1 MKTYCLV
8 IDDDSQKDYFET
20 EIQRVLIKDNIELEP
35 IFIETKDRKY
45 LKKDHSGINR
55 ALIEEDCLAE
65 LKKHNCSIIVSDY
78 QIATKDDDFNGLDI
92 LVTLSEK
99 YPYQYKILYSGA
111 KIREAIKKISNILS
125 GNPDDIQ
132 GEQPVISAI
141 EQLKKSRSIHDL
153 VNGKGYAEKVINYM
167 RCTPLVLQQIFLSQL
182 KDKYPNMVFQSCYPR
197 FKGKTFVEIAEQ
209 IEQRTSLGGE
219 FQQALISQT
228 IAYLVEIN
236 KDDE

>member
-1 MKTYCLV
+1 M
-8 IDDDSQKDYFET
+8 
-20 EIQRVLIKDNIELEP
+20 
-35 IFIETKDRKY
+35 
-45 LKKDHSGINR
+45 
-55 ALIEEDCLAE
+55 AE

-111 KIREAIKKISNILS
+111 KIREAIKRISKIMSEKT
-125 GNPDDIQ
+125 DDIQ
-132 GEQPVISAI
+132 GEQSVISAI
-141 EQLKKSRSIHDL
+141 EQLKKHDL

-167 RCTPLVLQQIFLSQL
+167 RCAPLVLQQIFLSQL
-182 KDKYPNMVFQSCYPR
+182 KEKYPNMVFQSCYPR
-197 FKGKTFVEIAEQ
+197 FKGKTFVEIADQ
-209 IEQRTSLGGE
+209 IEKRTFQGGE